1 MNLTLAAIRRPV
13 WVLMAMLAMLVLG
26 FLGLRSMPREQNPEV
41 DFPFVTVTTAYPG
54 AGPEEIETLVT
65 KPIEDAVTS
74 VEGVKQIQST
84 SLEGVSVVSIEFELG
99 IDSDVALQDVTSKVN
114 AIVGSLP
121 VDAERPVASKL
132 NVAAQPILTIA
143 VESDSLSSLQL
154 RDLVD
159 DRIRARLARIEGVAD
174 IAVRGGEVREIRV
187 AVDRDR
193 LISYGLGIRDAL
205 SAIAGSTLDVPSG
218 RIERGATEVG
228 VRMSGEFNSV
238 DELRNLVIPITDRQ
252 RPNTPP
258 AIVRLKDIATI
269 TDGPAER
276 TEISRINGRDAVVMT
291 IQKTREGNTVAITDN
306 VLKALDELEQVYP
319 VKFTATS
326 KSADRV
332 NESLEDLYI
341 ALVFGIGLVVLII
354 YIFLHNFRGTLIV
367 ALAIPTSLF
376 AAFAAIA
383 ALGFTLNTMTM
394 LGLSLAIG
402 ILVDD
407 AIVVLENTYRHLTMG
422 EAPADAAFNGRME
435 IGLAAVSITLV
446 DVVVFIP
453 IALMGGIVG
462 QFMRPFAL
470 TVVAATL
477 FSLFVSFTLTPM
489 LASRWYR
496 ENEYREPERGFAGWF
511 ERRLHAFADG
521 YKVALDWGLRHRWWV
536 IWMGVGALIGVV
548 LAIAGSFMSSYL
560 EAISPARVFL
570 ILGVVIAVGVS
581 LFGSSR
587 ARRLRANLVGAA
599 VFAVAMAG
607 AGAIGHFFAG
617 LKGAP
622 LFQFTFFPNVESGL
636 IQVDVT
642 LAPGSSLDRTLQ
654 VVKRVEEAAMGIPE
668 VNYVTSIVG
677 RQSASGFGVGNTGS
691 QYASLTVSLKPK
703 RALLDTIEFWKK
715 HDESLRTRK
724 QTTIQTE
731 LMQRIGKVPGAEI
744 VVHGQGNFG
753 PGGDIQVAVR
763 SLDPAN
769 ALPAAEKVAE
779 ILRGL
784 EGVVNVG
791 LSSKPGKPEL
801 SVIPDRTKLADN
813 DLSVAQMG
821 AVLRALYEGNTD
833 AKYRE
838 GGREYDIRVNLS
850 DATRKQISELENV
863 PVTFRDGR
871 PVLLS
876 EVARIERTIKQDKVE
891 RLDRQRQVTAYGYL
905 LPGYVAG
912 STGARLREVLR
923 NTDLGEGVTWQELG
937 QNQAQQNEQGHMAV
951 AFLLALIFVFM
962 VLAALFDNILYPLI
976 IQLAQP
982 QAMVGAL
989 LALMITGKPFDIVG
1003 FIAVIMLIGLVG
1015 KNAILLVDFA
1025 NTLRSRGLNRHEALL
1040 ESGRT
1045 RMRPILMTTLALIL
1059 AMIPLAVSLGR
1070 GSEFRSPL
1078 GVIIIGGMSLSTLL
1092 TLFVIP
1098 CSYTIFDDLSR
1109 FIGGAMRALTGRML
1123 KQPNDGGAPPE
1134 RDGHGGTARQPGEV
1148 PERVE

>member
-1 MNLTLAAIRRPV
+1 
-13 WVLMAMLAMLVLG
+13 MLAMLVLG
-26 FLGLRSMPREQNPEV
+26 YLGLKSMPREQNPEV

-65 KPIEDAVTS
+65 KQIEDAVTS

-84 SLEGVSVVSIEFELG
+84 SLEGASVVSIEFELG
-99 IDSDVALQDVTSKVN
+99 IDSDVALQEVTSKVN
-114 AIVGSLP
+114 SIVGRLP
-121 VDAERPVASKL
+121 LDAERPVASKANISAL
-132 NVAAQPILTIA
+132 PILSIA
-143 VESDSLSSLQL
+143 VESDSLSALQL

-174 IAVRGGEVREIRV
+174 ISVRGGQIREIRV
-187 AVDRDR
+187 AVDRQR
-193 LISYGLGIRDAL
+193 LISYGLGIQEALDAV
-205 SAIAGSTLDVPSG
+205 AGSTRDVPSG
-218 RIERGATEVG
+218 RIERGGTEVG
-228 VRMSGEFNSV
+228 VRMSGEFSSV
-238 DELRNLVIPITDRQ
+238 EELRNLVIPITDRQ
-252 RPNTPP
+252 NPNTPP
-258 AIVRLKDIATI
+258 AIVRLKDIAAV

-276 TEISRINGRDAVVMT
+276 TEISRVNGRDAVVLT
-291 IQKTREGNTVAITDN
+291 IQKTRDGNTVAITDN
-306 VLKALDELEQVYP
+306 VLQALHELEQIYP
-319 VKFTATS
+319 VKFTVTT

-354 YIFLHNFRGTLIV
+354 YVFLHNFRGTLIV

-462 QFMRPFAL
+462 QFMRAFAL

-496 ENEYREPERGFAGWF
+496 ENEYREPERGFSGWF
-511 ERRLHAFADG
+511 EKRLHAFADS
-521 YKVALDWGLRHRWWV
+521 YKSALDWGLRHRWWV
-536 IWMGVGALIGVV
+536 VWMGVGALTGVIFTIV
-548 LAIAGSFMSSYL
+548 GSFASSY
-560 EAISPARVFL
+560 ADAAAAARVLVGPSML
-570 ILGVVIAVGVS
+570 IAAVAT
-581 LFGSSR
+581 LFGGNR
-587 ARRLRANLVGAA
+587 KRRVRSNLVGAMLF
-599 VFAVAMAG
+599 VGAMAS
-607 AGAIGHFFAG
+607 AGVVGHFFAG

-642 LAPGSSLDRTLQ
+642 LPPGSSLERTLE
-654 VVKRVEEAAMGIPE
+654 VVRRVEQHAMAIPE
-668 VNYVTSIVG
+668 VDYVTSIVG
-677 RQSASGFGVGNTGS
+677 RQSSGGFGIGNTGS

-715 HDESLRTRK
+715 HDESLRTKR
-724 QTTIQTE
+724 QATIQTE
-731 LMQRIGKVPGAEI
+731 LMQRIGKIPGANI
-744 VVHGQGNFG
+744 VVYPQGNFG

-763 SLDPAN
+763 SLDPAK
-769 ALPAAEKVAE
+769 ALPAAQKVAE
-779 ILRGL
+779 VLQGL

-813 DLSVAQMG
+813 DLSVAQIG
-821 AVLRALYEGNTD
+821 AVLRVLYEGNTD

-838 GGREYDIRVNLS
+838 AGREYDIRINLS
-850 DATRKQISELENV
+850 DETRKQVSELGTV
-863 PVTFRDGR
+863 PVAFRQGR

-876 EVARIERTIKQDKVE
+876 EVASVQRTVKQDKVE

-912 STGARLREVLR
+912 STGAKLREILR
-923 NTDLGEGVTWQELG
+923 STDLGEGVTWQELG

-951 AFLLALIFVFM
+951 AFLLAIIFVFM
-962 VLAALFDNILYPLI
+962 VLAALFDNVLYPFI

-1003 FIAVIMLIGLVG
+1003 FIAVIMLVGLVG
-1015 KNAILLVDFA
+1015 KNAILLVDYA
-1025 NTLRSRGLNRHEALL
+1025 NTLRARGLSRHDALL
-1040 ESGRT
+1040 QSGRT

-1109 FIGGAMRALTGRML
+1109 HLGGGMRAITSRLLNGGDHGGERPGGDGKGVEEAKPGGAL
-1123 KQPNDGGAPPE
+1123 E
-1134 RDGHGGTARQPGEV
+1134 RID
-1148 PERVE
+1148 